1 MKKSNRMK
9 KVCAL
14 FLAAALLVIQ
24 APVNAFADTVDKIS
38 VTVYAYDYTALD
50 AGIPG
55 HSETGVILD
64 GVSVQVDPA
73 DGVAGALEAAATVAN
88 VPCVKTASYY
98 GGYYISSING
108 LSELADGYPSS
119 GWMASIKGDYNNY
132 SLSTSDDGAV
142 IRFHYSIEGYGTDIN
157 NYWSGSPTITSFTL
171 ADQTIDVTKL
181 TGNGS
186 GTQADPYV
194 ITVPVATDTA
204 LDNLQASYQT
214 TLNAHYVQFAT
225 GTGLTDISKTA
236 DYSSVVNCCLT
247 GIDGTSKT
255 YYKIQVTEQSTEQ
268 PTEQPTEQSTEQ
280 TAPQVTQPIL
290 VSGVTLS
297 ATTLSMIKGSTTTL
311 TATVLPANAANTSL
325 SYTSSN
331 TSIAKVDGN
340 GVITAKKAGTAVI
353 TVAATD
359 GSMKTATCVV
369 TVKNPTVKFNVTS
382 MQIQKGKTTSA
393 LTVSGLQKGD
403 SVQTYKSTNRK
414 VVSVNAKG
422 VLNAKKTGT
431 ATITVTTKFG
441 AKATC
446 KVTVQTSAVVT
457 KSLKLGASKLSVKKG
472 KTAAITVARNP
483 VNATDKITYTSS
495 NTKIAS
501 VSKTG
506 VVTAKKKGSCKVTIR
521 TASGVTQKVTIKVK

>member
-14 FLAAALLVIQ
+14 FLAAALLVFQI
-24 APVNAFADTVDKIS
+24 PVNAFADTVDKIS

-55 HSETGVILD
+55 HSGTGVILN
-64 GVSVQVDPA
+64 GVSVEVDPA
-73 DGVAGALEAAATVAN
+73 DGVAGALEAAATATG

-132 SLSTSDDGAV
+132 SLSASDEGAV
-142 IRFHYSIEGYGTDIN
+142 ISFHYSIEGYGTDIN

-171 ADQTIDVTKL
+171 AGQTIDVTKL
-181 TGNGS
+181 SGNGS

-194 ITVPVATDTA
+194 ITVPLATDTS

-214 TLNAHYVQFAT
+214 TLNAHYVKFAT
-225 GTGLTDISKTA
+225 DAGLADIRKSIN
-236 DYSSVVNCCLT
+236 YSSAVNCCLT

-255 YYKIQVTEQSTEQ
+255 YYTIKATKPV
-268 PTEQPTEQSTEQ
+268 
-280 TAPQVTQPIL
+280 L
-290 VSGVTLS
+290 VSGISLS
-297 ATTLSMIKGSTTTL
+297 STKLSMIKGSTTTL
-311 TATVLPANAANTSL
+311 TAAVLPTNAANQSL
-325 SYTSSN
+325 SYTSN
-331 TSIAKVDGN
+331 RTSIAKVNGN

-353 TVAATD
+353 TVASTD

-382 MQIQKGKTTSA
+382 MQIQKGKKTSA

-403 SVQTYKSTNRK
+403 SVQTYKSTNSK

-422 VLNAKKTGT
+422 VLNAKKSGT
-431 ATITVTTKFG
+431 ATITVKTKFG
-441 AKATC
+441 ATATC
-446 KVTVQTSAVVT
+446 KVTVQTAAVVT

-495 NTKIAS
+495 NAKIAS
-501 VSKTG
+501 VSKAG

>member
-24 APVNAFADTVDKIS
+24 APVNTFADTVDKIS

-50 AGIPG
+50 AGIAG
-55 HSETGVILD
+55 HSTTGVILN
-64 GVSVQVDPA
+64 GVSVEVDPA
-73 DGVAGALEAAATVAN
+73 DGVAGALEAAATATG

-132 SLSTSDDGAV
+132 SLSASDEGAV
-142 IRFHYSIEGYGTDIN
+142 ISFHYSIEGYGTDIN
-157 NYWSGSPTITSFTL
+157 NYWSGSPTITSVTL
-171 ADQTIDVTKL
+171 AGQTIDVTKL

-194 ITVPVATDTA
+194 ITVPVATDTD
-204 LDNLQASYQT
+204 LTDLQASYQT
-214 TLNAHYVQFAT
+214 TLNAHYVKFAT
-225 GTGLTDISKTA
+225 DGGLTDISKATS
-236 DYSSVVNCCLT
+236 YSSAVNCCLT

-268 PTEQPTEQSTEQ
+268 VTEQ
-280 TAPQVTQPIL
+280 TTPQVTQPIL
-290 VSGVTLS
+290 VSGVALS
-297 ATTLSMIKGSTTTL
+297 STKLSMIKGSTTTL
-311 TATVLPANAANTSL
+311 TATVLPVNAANQSL
-325 SYTSSN
+325 TYTSN
-331 TSIAKVDGN
+331 RPSIAKVNGN

-353 TVAATD
+353 TVASTD
-359 GSMKTATCVV
+359 GSKKTATCVV

-382 MQIQKGKTTSA
+382 MQIQKGKKTSA

-403 SVQTYKSTNRK
+403 SVQTYKSTNSK

-441 AKATC
+441 ATATC
-446 KVTVQTSAVVT
+446 KVSVRTSAVVT

-472 KTAAITVARNP
+472 KTASITVARNP